1 MPYLPIEDYGVI
13 GDLQTVALC
22 GVNGSIDWFCFPHFD
37 SPSIFGAL
45 LDDQKGGRFQIAP
58 IDPSCTYKQLYLPDT
73 NVLVT
78 RFLSADGVGE
88 IYDFMPVERTAE
100 VREAAHR
107 LVRVVQV
114 VRGSMGFR
122 VDCSPRF
129 DYARARHR
137 TEPLPDGVRFCSP
150 ALTLHLRSSVPLQIA
165 GDDAVAEMVLHQG
178 ERHYFVLEPASADG
192 ALPEADTRADIR
204 AAFTATVDFWRD
216 WLSQS
221 AYRGRW
227 REMVN
232 RSALVLK
239 LLTFA
244 PTGAIVAAPTTS
256 LPEAIAGP
264 RNWDYR
270 YTWIRDASFTL
281 YALLR
286 IGFESEAKQFMT
298 WLEARCRELEPDGAL
313 QIMYGIDGRHN
324 LQEEVL
330 DHLEGY
336 RGSGPVRIG
345 NGAAHQLQLDIY
357 GELMD
362 AVYLYDKSGEPISY
376 DLWTNVRRLLTWL
389 RHHWQE
395 PDEGIWEV
403 RGGRRQFTFSKMMCW
418 VAFERAMRITRQRGL
433 PAEYATWRAARDA
446 IY

>member
-37 SPSIFGAL
+37 SPSVFAAL
-45 LDDQKGGRFQIAP
+45 LDDKKGGRFQIAP
-58 IDPSCTYKQLYLPDT
+58 TDPSCTYKQLYLPDT

-100 VREAAHR
+100 EREAAHR

-114 VRGSMGFR
+114 VRGAMRFR

-129 DYARARHR
+129 DYGRAPHR
-137 TEPLPDGVRFCSP
+137 AEPLLDGVRFRSP
-150 ALTLHLRSSVPLQIA
+150 ALTLQLRATVPLQIA
-165 GDDAVAEMVLHQG
+165 GNDAVTELTLQRG
-178 ERHYFVLEPASADG
+178 GRESFVLEPA
-192 ALPEADTRADIR
+192 TADITVPIADSR
-204 AAFTATVDFWRD
+204 AEIRVAFNATVAFWRD
-216 WLSQS
+216 WLKQS
-221 AYRGRW
+221 TYRGRW

-286 IGFESEAKQFMT
+286 IGFESEAKHFVN
-298 WLEARCRELEPDGAL
+298 WLEARCQELEPDGAL
-313 QIMYGIDGRHN
+313 QIMYGIDGRHD
-324 LQEEVL
+324 LREEVL

-336 RGSGPVRIG
+336 RGTGPVRIG
-345 NGAAHQLQLDIY
+345 NGATHQLHLDIY

-362 AVYLYDKSGEPISY
+362 AVYLDDKSGEPISC
-376 DLWTNVRRLLTWL
+376 DLWSNL
-389 RHHWQE
+389 
-395 PDEGIWEV
+395 
-403 RGGRRQFTFSKMMCW
+403 
-418 VAFERAMRITRQRGL
+418 
-433 PAEYATWRAARDA
+433 
-446 IY
+446 